1 MMLVPSSYRKSNL
14 FLHSM
19 CGRWLPKLSF
29 VDCLTVALFL
39 LVLCTT
45 GRSASTVEYL
55 CHLRTTVSRG
65 LGGESNV
72 VPVVPTEGRQ
82 GRTHY
87 PFGVLQ
93 RVLINSPS
101 PKKRCM
107 FILKRWQLLRMPSR
121 AEPFHSSQLYRGLGR
136 I

>member
-1 MMLVPSSYRKSNL
+1 MQPLAPETE
-14 FLHSM
+14 
-19 CGRWLPKLSF
+19 F

-55 CHLRTTVSRG
+55 RLLRTTVSRR
-65 LGGESNV
+65 LGGGSNV
-72 VPVVPTEGRQ
+72 VPIVPTESRL
-82 GRTHY
+82 GRTRY

-107 FILKRWQLLRMPSR
+107 FIKEMATVTHAKPCGTFSLITALSGTGKDMTY
-121 AEPFHSSQLYRGLGR
+121 HNGH
-136 I
+136 